1 MRDTEAGVKEP
12 HPSRKGTMGWRQR
25 DRKEGM
31 KKGREGGRE
40 GGSNISK
47 YGLL

>member
-40 GGSNISK
+40 GGRQ
-47 YGLL
+47 GGRE